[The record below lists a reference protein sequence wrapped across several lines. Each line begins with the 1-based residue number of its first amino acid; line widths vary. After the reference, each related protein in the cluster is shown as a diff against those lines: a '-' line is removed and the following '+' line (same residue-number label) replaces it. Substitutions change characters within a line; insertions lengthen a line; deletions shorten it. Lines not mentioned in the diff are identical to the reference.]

1 MGRAWER
8 REKRDGP
15 TDRPVHGGRSHL
27 SPIRTEAETEGKLY
41 RSISE
46 VSEMLG
52 VKPHVLRYWE
62 TQFGMLRPKKNRAG
76 NRMYRPEELRTLER
90 IKELLYERRF
100 TIAGARRKLLD
111 ERKEGDPQAEL
122 AFAEADR
129 KMALTEIKTELKSIL
144 AKLNRG
150 PEGRRGSKG

>member
-1 MGRAWER
+1 M
-8 REKRDGP
+8 
-15 TDRPVHGGRSHL
+15 
-27 SPIRTEAETEGKLY
+27 SPMRTEAETEGKLY

-52 VKPHVLRYWE
+52 VRPHVLRYWE

-76 NRMYRPEELRTLER
+76 NRMYRPEELRTLQR

-111 ERKEGDPQAEL
+111 ERREPGDAQAEL
-122 AFAEADR
+122 GFAEADR
-129 KMALTEIKTELKSIL
+129 KVALTEIKAELKGIL
-144 AKLNRG
+144 AKLTRSPATRG
-150 PEGRRGSKG
+150 GGPGR

>member
-1 MGRAWER
+1 M
-8 REKRDGP
+8 
-15 TDRPVHGGRSHL
+15 
-27 SPIRTEAETEGKLY
+27 SPMRTEAETEGKLY

-62 TQFGMLRPKKNRAG
+62 TQFSMLRPKKNRAG

-129 KMALTEIKTELKSIL
+129 RMALTEIKTELRSIL
-144 AKLNRG
+144 ERLSRTPEARG
-150 PEGRRGSKG
+150 ASKR

>member
-1 MGRAWER
+1 M
-8 REKRDGP
+8 
-15 TDRPVHGGRSHL
+15 
-27 SPIRTEAETEGKLY
+27 SPIRTETETEGKLY

-52 VKPHVLRYWE
+52 IKPHVLRYWE
-62 TQFGMLRPKKNRAG
+62 TQFSMLRPKKNRAG

-111 ERKEGDPQAEL
+111 ERKETDPQAEL
-122 AFAEADR
+122 SFAEADR
-129 KMALTEIKTELKSIL
+129 RMALTEIKTELKSIL
-144 AKLNRG
+144 ARLTRG
-150 PEGRRGSKG
+150 PEGRSGGKK

>member
-1 MGRAWER
+1 
-8 REKRDGP
+8 
-15 TDRPVHGGRSHL
+15 V
-27 SPIRTEAETEGKLY
+27 SPMRTEAEEEGKLY

-76 NRMYRPEELRTLER
+76 NRMYRPEELRTLQR

-100 TIAGARRKLLD
+100 TIAGARRTLLAD
-111 ERKEGDPQAEL
+111 RREPGDAQAEL
-122 AFAEADR
+122 DSPRPIA
-129 KMALTEIKTELKSIL
+129 
-144 AKLNRG
+144 
-150 PEGRRGSKG
+150 RRRSPRSRPSSRASSAG